1 MLIRLVTGQYLQCNF
16 CIPALFKP
24 NFCDVS
30 KYTKYKISLEELK
43 VKIKNLN
50 IREWGTDQSELG
62 ETHIQK
68 VPITKS
74 EQWQYLKEVSK
85 SLLLMWQDMDR
96 TS

>member
-1 MLIRLVTGQYLQCNF
+1 M
-16 CIPALFKP
+16 
-24 NFCDVS
+24 
-30 KYTKYKISLEELK
+30 
-43 VKIKNLN
+43 KIKNLN
-50 IREWGTDQSELG
+50 RREWGTGRSELG
-62 ETHIQK
+62 ETHTQK

>member
-1 MLIRLVTGQYLQCNF
+1 MGPSATRTKSMFVFVIEFQSFPFMLMRLVIGQYLQCNF

-30 KYTKYKISLEELK
+30 KYTKYKISLEDLKSENQEL
-43 VKIKNLN
+43 
-50 IREWGTDQSELG
+50 EWGNDRSELG

-74 EQWQYLKEVSK
+74 EQ
-85 SLLLMWQDMDR
+85 
-96 TS
+96 